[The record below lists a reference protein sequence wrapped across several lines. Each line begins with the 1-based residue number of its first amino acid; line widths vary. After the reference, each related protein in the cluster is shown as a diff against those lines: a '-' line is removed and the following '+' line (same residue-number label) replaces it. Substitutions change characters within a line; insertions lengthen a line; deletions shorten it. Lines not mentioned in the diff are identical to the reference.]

1 MAHTADL
8 RSLSCLL
15 GFFARE
21 VMRVFILL
29 KSSRKC
35 YCSLKFIEVWICMCD
50 HLSHKKIKV
59 RNFCWYIQG
68 LISSACWWFTSFLWM
83 NFSELLLCSSLC
95 QFNLT
100 GQVWAERKCKDSA
113 DKCWVKE
120 GLRWCFKL
128 CLSSPA
134 PLHCREW
141 IQGDLKDCPWIS
153 SFLPACATPH
163 LC

>member
-1 MAHTADL
+1 MALTADL

-59 RNFCWYIQG
+59 INFCWYIQD
-68 LISSACWWFTSFLWM
+68 LISSACSWFTSFLWM

-100 GQVWAERKCKDSA
+100 GQVWGEGKCQERIQQTSVGWRKGWGDASNSA
-113 DKCWVKE
+113 WAV
-120 GLRWCFKL
+120 
-128 CLSSPA
+128 
-134 PLHCREW
+134 
-141 IQGDLKDCPWIS
+141 Q
-153 SFLPACATPH
+153 H
-163 LC
+163 LCTPGSESRGIWRTVPVPG